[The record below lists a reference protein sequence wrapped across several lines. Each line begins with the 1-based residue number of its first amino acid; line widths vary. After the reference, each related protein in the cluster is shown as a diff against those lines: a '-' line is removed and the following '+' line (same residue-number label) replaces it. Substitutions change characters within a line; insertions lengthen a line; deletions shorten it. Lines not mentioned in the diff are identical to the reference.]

1 MQHVHMASSRIEA
14 SLEQLTYT
22 RGVVGIV
29 VCNTDGIPIRDTF
42 QDMQRQEPL
51 AYASFAADL
60 VKNAAPV
67 STRLG
72 ELQSIRVRT
81 SNNEVIVRTNG
92 KYIVCIVQEPDTE

>member
-1 MQHVHMASSRIEA
+1 MASSRIEA

-29 VCNTDGIPIRDTF
+29 VCNRAGIPIRDTF
-42 QDMQRQEPL
+42 QDMDRQQPI

-60 VKNAAPV
+60 VENAAPI
-67 STRLG
+67 SERAG
-72 ELQSIRVRT
+72 ELLSIRVRT

-92 KYIVCIVQEPDTE
+92 KYIVCIVQEPNTE